1 MFSLMFPYVNSF
13 YMAMEHEILQ
23 YDAPYH
29 GPQQTCFMSDG
40 QEISTIEWQELKNRF
55 PSFFVH
61 K

>member
-1 MFSLMFPYVNSF
+1 MTLPQRHKNF
-13 YMAMEHEILQ
+13 YDLTSDSVIHFDKGGRLEVA
-23 YDAPYH
+23 
-29 GPQQTCFMSDG
+29 FKSDG